1 MKLLILSFFLP
12 LSCYCDSVFD
22 RIGNGFYFI
31 ESEHIDEHYFDWFFA
46 RQDCWR
52 HTSNLVSVE
61 TVEELKDLEK
71 YVLSKGY
78 SEGTTFATSGH
89 SFRTAPDYWWDGS
102 DEAVTFDRWAPG
114 TQKPTRKSYL
124 SLQLINSTLYMLE
137 SLGQADYYICEY
149 KFSAPR
155 VWMSLNENTRIIVL
169 VALLLLCLCI
179 LCNLVG
185 TTKPRSGK
193 LDDEEKLITG
203 SRSHLSDSK
212 DLKEV
217 IFQKNNSFQM

>member
-1 MKLLILSFFLP
+1 MKSSIFFIFLP
-12 LSCYCDSVFD
+12 LSCFCDSVFD
-22 RIGNGFYFI
+22 RIGNGYYFI

-89 SFRTAPDYWWDGS
+89 SFRTAPDFWWDGS
-102 DEAVTFDRWAPG
+102 DEAVTFDLWVPG

-124 SLQLINSTLYMLE
+124 SLQLINSTLYMQE

-149 KFSAPR
+149 KFSATR
-155 VWMSLNENTRIIVL
+155 VWMSLNENTRTIVL
-169 VALLLLCLCI
+169 MALMLLWVFI
-179 LCNLVG
+179 LCYLIG
-185 TTKPRSGK
+185 TTKPRREK
-193 LDDEEKLITG
+193 LDDQEKLITE
-203 SRSHLSDSK
+203 SRDSQ

-217 IFQKNNSFQM
+217 IFQKNNSFKI